1 MSDDMRRTTV
11 VLAILSCAIIVAC
24 VVVLYGVC
32 TYSFSAL
39 MPPAAVTQT
48 SGESTTTTP
57 VTPDGSEDGNG
68 KRQQGIPIAT
78 IIGMGLGST
87 VTFYL
92 LHLRHVDSNISDMQ
106 RPMQR

>member
-1 MSDDMRRTTV
+1 MRRTTV

-48 SGESTTTTP
+48 SGESTTTP
-57 VTPDGSEDGNG
+57 VTPDSSEDGNG
-68 KRQQGIPIAT
+68 KRQQGIPVAM